1 MTGAFGVSIPRT
13 GSGGVSRGPGSAPIS
28 WGTETE
34 DLAAL
39 MQARGLPPPASLE
52 EAMRLVQVAALAPEA
67 QPLAEGVGEAAA
79 SGATGEAA
87 WQRRVGPRHRDAV
100 RRFFDRED

>member
-1 MTGAFGVSIPRT
+1 MTGALESSISRT
-13 GSGGVSRGPGSAPIS
+13 GAGGRSRGPGSAPIS
-28 WGTETE
+28 WNAETE

-39 MQARGLPPPASLE
+39 MQVRSLPPPASLE
-52 EAMRLVQVAALAPEA
+52 EAMRIVQVAALAPAA
-67 QPLAEGVGEAAA
+67 QPLAEGIEEAAA

-87 WQRRVGPRHRDAV
+87 WQRRVSPRYRDAV